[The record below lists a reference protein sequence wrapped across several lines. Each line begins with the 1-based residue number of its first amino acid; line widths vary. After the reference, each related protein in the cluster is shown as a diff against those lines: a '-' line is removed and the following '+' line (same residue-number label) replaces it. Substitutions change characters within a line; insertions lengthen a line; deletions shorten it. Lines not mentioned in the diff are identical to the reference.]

1 MMIGTLFR
9 REWRINYKIVLIFCG
24 IFTLYTGVIISM
36 FDPEMGGSLQL
47 MMESMPEL
55 FSAFGMNTPGATLL
69 EFLANY
75 LYGFLLICLP
85 LVMIL
90 FLSSRLMARYIDRGS
105 MACLLATP
113 HSRTSI
119 ALTQAVVL
127 AMCVLAAVVYETLC
141 GLVLSEVMFP
151 GELDGGQ
158 FVWLNF
164 CLLGML
170 EFLAGLCFC
179 SACSFQESRWA
190 IGVGAGLC
198 IVFVL
203 LQMLG
208 QMDESWEF
216 LLYLTPLT
224 LFDPKAISAGDGALW
239 QIAVLFVGSL
249 VLYGGGIGIFSRRDL
264 TV

>member
-1 MMIGTLFR
+1 MVWTLFR
-9 REWRINYKIVLIFCG
+9 REWRVNYKIVLIFCG

-55 FSAFGMNTPGATLL
+55 FSAFGMDTPGATLL

-141 GLVLSEVMFP
+141 GLVLSEAMFP

-158 FVWLNF
+158 FVFLNF

-170 EFLAGLCFC
+170 EFLAGLCFAVRAVFRKAAGP
-179 SACSFQESRWA
+179 SAWGPGCALCLFCCKCWDRWMK
-190 IGVGAGLC
+190 AGNSSC
-198 IVFVL
+198 I
-203 LQMLG
+203 
-208 QMDESWEF
+208 
-216 LLYLTPLT
+216 
-224 LFDPKAISAGDGALW
+224 
-239 QIAVLFVGSL
+239 
-249 VLYGGGIGIFSRRDL
+249 
-264 TV
+264 